1 MKTIIAVL
9 LLAILSLSSR
19 AQQQS
24 SMVYSNALKKTMK
37 LQKAG
42 TVLTIVG
49 GLTLFT
55 GSYMYHRA
63 YDKAGSESVSQ
74 KKTDTARNFI
84 YGGLGCLAV
93 GVPVLTIGRT
103 KERHLRIEA
112 GIIKMPNEYYAG
124 GIGLKFRF

>member
-24 SMVYSNALKKTMK
+24 SMVYSNALKKTMR

-42 TVLTIVG
+42 TVITLVG

-55 GSYMYHRA
+55 GSYMYHKA
-63 YDKAGSESVSQ
+63 YDDAGSESVP
-74 KKTDTARNFI
+74 KNKIDTARSIMF
-84 YGGLGCLAV
+84 GGLGCLAV

-112 GIIKMPNEYYAG
+112 GIFKTGKEYYAG
-124 GIGLKFRF
+124 GIGVKFRF